1 MTHDQNAPDSSARIE
16 EAPTADLSSVWSA
29 LADAWE
35 DLFPLREPR
44 TALCRTLIAPG
55 GVFLDAGCGTGA
67 LVRALRLDGIDALGF
82 DLDPGFVEVAS
93 RNLPGERVVRGDL
106 REIAAVFP
114 KRRFEAIVCL
124 GQTFP
129 HLLTDSDVAS
139 FLVGARSRLAPEGI
153 LVLQVVSDAGAA
165 PQRQLPTLDAPGLR
179 LERRRRVGDGRR
191 AWLDLRVVRGELVHE
206 WTVEHRVWTPESL
219 CLAASESGFVP
230 KWLAADESGKPW
242 TGREPGFLQAFVPA

>member
-1 MTHDQNAPDSSARIE
+1 M
-16 EAPTADLSSVWSA
+16 WSA

-44 TALCRTLIAPG
+44 IALCRSLIPSG

-67 LVRALRLDGIDALGF
+67 LVRALRQDGIDALGF

-106 REIAAVFP
+106 REIASVFP
-114 KRRFEAIVCL
+114 ECRLDAIASL

-129 HLLTDSDVAS
+129 HLLTDSDVTA
-139 FLVGARSRLAPEGI
+139 FLQGARSRLVPEGI
-153 LVLQVVSDAGAA
+153 LVLQVVSDAGAP
-165 PQRQLPTLDAPGLR
+165 PQRELPALEAPGLK
-179 LERRRRVGDGRR
+179 LERRRRVGAGHR

-206 WTVEHRVWTPESL
+206 WTVEHRIWTPDSL
-219 CLAASESGFVP
+219 GAAARESGFVV